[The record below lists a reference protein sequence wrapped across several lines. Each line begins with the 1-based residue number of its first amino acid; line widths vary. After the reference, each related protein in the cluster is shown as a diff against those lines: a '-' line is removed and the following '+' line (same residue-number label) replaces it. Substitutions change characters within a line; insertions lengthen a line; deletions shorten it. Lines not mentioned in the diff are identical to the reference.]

1 MGESQNVSGGL
12 CRLSMIKK
20 WHRELTARN
29 ERVAMKF
36 ADTIDSTPA
45 AVLATEHIPTMK
57 QKKTEVLL
65 EAIGRCLS
73 SKATLASARGWQG

>member
-1 MGESQNVSGGL
+1 M
-12 CRLSMIKK
+12 SMIKK
-20 WHRELTARN
+20 WYREMTARN